1 MMKLPSRFCALLTP
15 LAAVVLSCVSLTAQ
29 ADTLADIYELAL
41 DNDALLKAKVAQYGA
56 DLELENL
63 ALAPLLPQ
71 AIAGYQISE
80 TETDNTSPTIIQD
93 PNLGFVVIDGNS
105 VRNVDNEGYDVNLSQ
120 TLFDLSAW

>member
-80 TETDNTSPTIIQD
+80 TETDTRHRPLFRT
-93 PNLGFVVIDGNS
+93 
-105 VRNVDNEGYDVNLSQ
+105 Q
-120 TLFDLSAW
+120 TWVSWSLMAIR